1 MLVLAA
7 GSGSSLFFPKVYD
20 LIWSSVVLIVLLIVF
35 AKFVMPKFNKVM
47 DERAK
52 KIKGEIDEATA
63 MKKDAASLKEQYDE
77 LLGSAKAEAEKIRQ
91 DAREQ
96 AEQIVGRAKAEAKA
110 EAEKIRQDAKADL
123 EAQKAKAMSDLSQEV
138 GNMALAMASKILGTE
153 LKDPAVRSSMAD
165 LAVNK
170 IGSEGG
176 KQS

>member
-1 MLVLAA
+1 
-7 GSGSSLFFPKVYD
+7 
-20 LIWSSVVLIVLLIVF
+20 
-35 AKFVMPKFNKVM
+35 
-47 DERAK
+47 
-52 KIKGEIDEATA
+52 
-63 MKKDAASLKEQYDE
+63 
-77 LLGSAKAEAEKIRQ
+77 
-91 DAREQ
+91 
-96 AEQIVGRAKAEAKA
+96 
-110 EAEKIRQDAKADL
+110 AEKIRQDAKADL

>member
-52 KIKGEIDEATA
+52 KIKGQIDEATA
-63 MKKDAASLKEQYDE
+63 MKKDAANLKEQYDE

-91 DAREQ
+91 DA
-96 AEQIVGRAKAEAKA
+96 
-110 EAEKIRQDAKADL
+110 KADL
-123 EAQKAKAMSDLSQEV
+123 ESQKAKAMSDLSQEV
-138 GNMALAMASKILGTE
+138 GNMAAALASKILGTE

-165 LAVNK
+165 LAVNR

>member
-1 MLVLAA
+1 MEF
-7 GSGSSLFFPKVYD
+7 SLEQ
-20 LIWSSVVLIVLLIVF
+20 LIVI
-35 AKFVMPKFNKVM
+35 A
-47 DERAK
+47 D
-52 KIKGEIDEATA
+52 
-63 MKKDAASLKEQYDE
+63 
-77 LLGSAKAEAEKIRQ
+77 SAKAEAEKIRQ

>member
-52 KIKGEIDEATA
+52 KIKGQIDEATA

-77 LLGSAKAEAEKIRQ
+77 LLGS
-91 DAREQ
+91 
-96 AEQIVGRAKAEAKA
+96 AKA

-165 LAVNK
+165 LAVNR

>member
-20 LIWSSVVLIVLLIVF
+20 RIWSSVVLIVLLIVF

-52 KIKGEIDEATA
+52 KIKGQIDEATA

-77 LLGSAKAEAEKIRQ
+77 LLGS
-91 DAREQ
+91 
-96 AEQIVGRAKAEAKA
+96 AKA

-138 GNMALAMASKILGTE
+138 GNMALAIASKILGTE

>member
-52 KIKGEIDEATA
+52 KIKGQIDEATA

-77 LLGSAKAEAEKIRQ
+77 LLGL
-91 DAREQ
+91 
-96 AEQIVGRAKAEAKA
+96 AKA

>member
-52 KIKGEIDEATA
+52 KIKGQIDEATA
-63 MKKDAASLKEQYDE
+63 MKKDAANLKEQYDE
-77 LLGSAKAEAEKIRQ
+77 LLGS
-91 DAREQ
+91 
-96 AEQIVGRAKAEAKA
+96 AKA

-138 GNMALAMASKILGTE
+138 GNVAAALASKILGTE

-165 LAVNK
+165 LAIDR
-170 IGSEGG
+170 IGYEGG

>member
-52 KIKGEIDEATA
+52 KIKGQIDEATA

-77 LLGSAKAEAEKIRQ
+77 LLGS
-91 DAREQ
+91 
-96 AEQIVGRAKAEAKA
+96 AKA

>member
-1 MLVLAA
+1 MVVLAA

-35 AKFVMPKFNKVM
+35 AKFVMPKFNKAM

-52 KIKGEIDEATA
+52 KIKGQIEEATA

-91 DAREQ
+91 DA
-96 AEQIVGRAKAEAKA
+96 
-110 EAEKIRQDAKADL
+110 KADL
-123 EAQKAKAMSDLSQEV
+123 EAQKAKAMSDLSEEV
-138 GNMALAMASKILGTE
+138 GNMATALASKILGTE
-153 LKDPAVRSSMAD
+153 LKDPASRSSMAD
-165 LAVNK
+165 LAIGR

>member
-52 KIKGEIDEATA
+52 KIKGQIDEATA
-63 MKKDAASLKEQYDE
+63 MKKDAANLKEQYDE

-91 DAREQ
+91 DA
-96 AEQIVGRAKAEAKA
+96 
-110 EAEKIRQDAKADL
+110 KADL
-123 EAQKAKAMSDLSQEV
+123 EVQKAKAMSDLSQEV
-138 GNMALAMASKILGTE
+138 GNVAAALASKILGTE

-165 LAVNK
+165 LAIDR
-170 IGSEGG
+170 IGYEGG